1 MRTYSELRQL
11 DTIEERFQYLRL
23 DAGVGDTTFDD
34 MRWVNQQFYHSS
46 EWRRM
51 RSHVIARDL
60 GNDLGTPDLPIRDRH
75 PLIHHMNP
83 LTLEDIEEGTPNLLD
98 PEFLICT
105 GLRTH
110 NAIHFGN
117 ELQLPTPYVE
127 RQARD
132 HIEWEGTVDDL
143 RDAISALRSGAP
155 PGR

>member
-1 MRTYSELRQL
+1 MRTYSELSQL
-11 DTIEERFQYLRL
+11 RTIEERFQYLRL

-34 MRWVNQQFYHSS
+34 MRWVNQQFYHSA

-51 RSHVIARDL
+51 RNHVIARDL
-60 GNDLGTPDLPIRDRH
+60 GNDLGTHDMPVRERS

-127 RQARD
+127 RTARD
-132 HIEWEGTVDDL
+132 HLEWEGTADDL
-143 RDAISALRSGAP
+143 RDAISALRSGASS
-155 PGR
+155 GW